1 MDNVKEG
8 EKPSKTGDS
17 DISNAENN
25 IGGESENYE
34 SLPSTSRK
42 RSHDDVDESEES
54 DANFNDDDYKSNSSS
69 WEDQESSDD
78 AKLKIDVPKKKILKK
93 RHKSP
98 TRRATKEIVIPE
110 DVLAECSKLL
120 VMDQKLD
127 AKAKSINWGTKQV
140 KMVLRAI
147 VQSEEMM
154 IMLRNAGLATGEKQP
169 QQEPKMTRAMTKKVI
184 EAGGEVP
191 FIMPPATPVKDVNKD
206 LAYLFS
212 EDLNEED
219 NDPEY
224 NPDDDDDDDS
234 LFTSE
239 PSEAGTPCTQNTDS
253 RLSIA
258 SNVSTPTSSHRQ
270 GLIICLSF
278 KHILL
283 RST

>member
-1 MDNVKEG
+1 MEYPKNEDE
-8 EKPSKTGDS
+8 ELSKRDR
-17 DISNAENN
+17 N
-25 IGGESENYE
+25 ICGNRFVSEVSENYE
-34 SLPSTSRK
+34 SFPSTSNK
-42 RSHDDVDESEES
+42 RSHGDIDESEES
-54 DANFNDDDYKSNSSS
+54 DTNINDDNEYKSNSSS

-98 TRRATKEIVIPE
+98 TRRTAKEIVIPE

-191 FIMPPATPVKDVNKD
+191 FILPPATPVKDVNKD
-206 LAYLFS
+206 LACLFS

-224 NPDDDDDDDS
+224 NPDADGNISDDDDS

-239 PSEAGTPCTQNTDS
+239 PSEAGTPYTQNTDS
-253 RLSIA
+253 RLSI
-258 SNVSTPTSSHRQ
+258 SSTVSTPTSSHRQ
-270 GLIICLSF
+270 GSQVCCT
-278 KHILL
+278 K
-283 RST
+283 